1 MTSGTIYVNFT
12 DIRDT
17 TKAYVKIRS
26 VRATWNAQYL
36 PAKLFTSKLRPDTF
50 LYTLLCEGQVIVKA
64 DFSGPRQRF
73 DSGTIGHLVKEL
85 LENYGEV
92 MAYESG
98 MAEPPLAAFRAEYY
112 DVVATEKAV
121 AALDGFRIG
130 VSVFPLLAEDH
141 RLT

>member
-1 MTSGTIYVNFT
+1 MTSGTLYVNFT

-26 VRATWNAQYL
+26 VREAWNVQYL
-36 PAKLFTSKLRPDTF
+36 GAKQFASKLRPERF
-50 LYTLLCEGQVIVKA
+50 LYTLLCEGQVVVKA
-64 DFSGPRQRF
+64 DFCGPHQRF
-73 DSGTIGHLVKEL
+73 DCGTIGHLVKEL
-85 LENYGEV
+85 LGNYGEV

-112 DVVATEKAV
+112 DVVATAKAV

-130 VSVFPLLAEDH
+130 VSGYLLFADDS

>member
-1 MTSGTIYVNFT
+1 MASGTIHVNFT

-26 VRATWNAQYL
+26 VRETW
-36 PAKLFTSKLRPDTF
+36 
-50 LYTLLCEGQVIVKA
+50 VVVKA

-130 VSVFPLLAEDH
+130 VSGFPLLTEES
-141 RLT
+141 RLI